1 MGSLITNILFMP
13 PLKVHDEDQDTDN
26 DATLTTSHGSQIQVK
41 SYIKNR
47 NYLYMLISHGN
58 AEDIYGVYEWV
69 SKILVNFVNV
79 NIVMYEYTGYG
90 LNQENFSCREQYC
103 YNDADAV
110 YDYMVNTLNIN
121 PNRIVIFGRSLGS
134 GPSCYLA
141 EKYPVGGLIL
151 NSGFMSVF
159 RVVFK
164 FRWTLPGD
172 MFPNIDRIK
181 NVKCPVCIVHS
192 IKDEIVPFY
201 HAKEMY
207 KNAKNK
213 FQPLFLDGTS
223 HNSIDKISDDVYKHM
238 QKFFKYID
246 PEYEMKEPKDFYD
259 DKD

>member
-1 MGSLITNILFMP
+1 MP

-26 DATLTTSHGSQIQVK
+26 DAILTTPHGSQIQVK

-47 NYLYMLISHGN
+47 NFLYMLISHGN

-79 NIVMYEYTGYG
+79 NVVMYEYTGYG
-90 LNQENFSCREQYC
+90 LNQENFKCCEQFC
-103 YNDADAV
+103 YNDADTV
-110 YDYMVNTLNIN
+110 YEYMTNTLGIAE
-121 PNRIVIFGRSLGS
+121 NRIVLFGRSLGS

-141 EKYPVGGLIL
+141 EKHPDVAGLIL

-159 RVVFK
+159 RVVFR

-172 MFPNIDRIK
+172 IFPNIDRIK
-181 NVKCPVCIVHS
+181 NVKCPVCILHS

-207 KNAKNK
+207 KSAKK
-213 FQPLFLDGTS
+213 TFAPLYLDGTS

-238 QKFFKYID
+238 QKFFSSID
-246 PEYEMKEPKDFYD
+246 PNYEMKDSKEFCD
-259 DKD
+259 DKE